1 MILFC
6 TVILYCNAGEGDGWR
21 LSLTESLGG
30 LLVREKVAQVARL
43 YCTVLHCTVLYCT
56 VQAARLV
63 SRLDQTLDAVFT
75 LFVPGNNITTIS
87 WVQVNIIHGFR
98 SISDKILVVIRL
110 LPLHANFQTFFALF
124 IHVFLDLFY

>member
-6 TVILYCNAGEGDGWR
+6 TVILYCNAGDGDGWR

-43 YCTVLHCTVLYCT
+43 YCTVLYCTVLCT
-56 VQAARLV
+56 VQVARLV

-75 LFVPGNNITTIS
+75 LFVPGNNITT
-87 WVQVNIIHGFR
+87 VTNIR
-98 SISDKILVVIRL
+98 LISDKILVVIRL